1 MEDSAKMLPHLTR
14 PLKILMGFRKEKGV
28 KEFIE

>member
-14 PLKILMGFRKEKGV
+14 LLVVLMGFRKEKGV